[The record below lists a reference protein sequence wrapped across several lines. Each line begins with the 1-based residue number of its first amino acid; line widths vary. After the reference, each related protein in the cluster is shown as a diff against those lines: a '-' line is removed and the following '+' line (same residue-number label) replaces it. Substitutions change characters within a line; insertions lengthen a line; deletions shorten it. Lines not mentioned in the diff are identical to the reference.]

1 MSLFAER
8 LLELKEVY
16 NLNNVDIQKLTG
28 CSNQSIS
35 KWINENVCPKLM
47 SLIKLSDKFDC
58 SIDFLL
64 GLTDKKERVR
74 KEKPLAFWQRLNQQ
88 LTSKNVTQYKVA
100 KDCRFDKSNFTKW
113 KRYALIP
120 DTVTVIKMAQ
130 YFGVTVEYLYGLSDI

>member
-8 LLELKEVY
+8 LLELKEVC
-16 NLNNVDIQKLTG
+16 NLNNVDIQNLTG

-35 KWINENVCPKLM
+35 KWIKENVYPKLI
-47 SLIKLSDKFDC
+47 SLIRMSDKFDC

-64 GLTDKKERVR
+64 GLTDKMEKVRREVPLSFWERLS
-74 KEKPLAFWQRLNQQ
+74 KQ
-88 LTSKNVTQYKVA
+88 LKINNVTQYKVA

-113 KRYALIP
+113 KKYSFIP